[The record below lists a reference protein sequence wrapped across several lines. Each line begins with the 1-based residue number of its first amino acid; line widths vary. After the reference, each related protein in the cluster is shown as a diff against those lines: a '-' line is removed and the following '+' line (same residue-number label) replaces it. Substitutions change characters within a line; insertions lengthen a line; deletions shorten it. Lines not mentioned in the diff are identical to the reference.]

1 MARHFY
7 DDRSLI
13 FLDLTL
19 KIDNS
24 LALVHDLQNKD
35 CDQINDVIRRRT
47 PASQRR
53 IYNWRQAW
61 LPTTC

>member
-1 MARHFY
+1 MASHFH

-13 FLDLTL
+13 FLDLAL

-35 CDQINDVIRRRT
+35 CDQINDVMLRRT

-53 IYNWRQAW
+53 NYNWRQAW
-61 LPTTC
+61 LPTTY

>member
-1 MARHFY
+1 MACHFH
-7 DDRSLI
+7 DDRTLI
-13 FLDLTL
+13 FLDSTP

-35 CDQINDVIRRRT
+35 CDQVNDAIRRRT
-47 PASQRR
+47 QAPQRR